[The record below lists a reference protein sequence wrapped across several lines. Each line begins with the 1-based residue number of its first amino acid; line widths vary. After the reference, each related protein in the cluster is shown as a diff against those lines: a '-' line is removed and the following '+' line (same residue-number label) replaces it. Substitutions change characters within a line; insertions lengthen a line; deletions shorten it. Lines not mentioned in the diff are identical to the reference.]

1 MTTTN
6 LEELRRSLPLK
17 IVTDPTWA
25 PLAVQ
30 HLDHFLVD
38 HASCERKAHAAAL
51 MIVHRYPEY
60 PILQDQMIQL
70 AREELDHFQQV
81 VALLRQRNLAIGVDE
96 IDPYVKKLLTFVRH
110 PREEHILDRL
120 MVAAVI
126 EARSCERFCLFA
138 DELPKGPL
146 KDFYTQFACEES
158 AHFPLILNTTKRYFA
173 AADVD
178 QRLDEFL
185 AFEASVLPTIAIRP
199 TVH

>member
-1 MTTTN
+1 MASS
-6 LEELRRSLPLK
+6 LEELRLSLPLK
-17 IVTDPTWA
+17 IPTDPSWA

-30 HLDHFLVD
+30 HLNQFLVD

-51 MIVHRYPEY
+51 MMVNRFPEY

-81 VALLRQRNLAIGVDE
+81 VGLLRQRDLVIGADE
-96 IDPYVKKLLTFVRH
+96 VDPYVKKLLTLVRH
-110 PREEHILDRL
+110 PREEHVLDRL
-120 MVAAVI
+120 MVASVI

-146 KDFYTQFACEES
+146 KDFYTQFAHEES
-158 AHFPLILNTTKRYFA
+158 AHFPLILNTTKRYFEEA
-173 AADVD
+173 TVY

-185 AFEASVLPTIAIRP
+185 TFEASVLPTIEIRP